1 MLPADGLRSGH
12 GAAARFNERRRAAPI
27 LTDRFLFSGL
37 RDSAAE
43 QPQTADFGLIAAGI
57 VAEMFGVQSPSV
69 SEGEADELFALR
81 K

>member
-1 MLPADGLRSGH
+1 MGP
-12 GAAARFNERRRAAPI
+12 
-27 LTDRFLFSGL
+27 

-43 QPQTADFGLIAAGI
+43 QPQTAVFGFIAAGI
-57 VAEMFGVQSPSV
+57 TAEMFGVQSPSV